1 MPVGARKDP
10 FRNFRFKLEIDGI
23 VQGGFSEVT
32 IPDSSSDVIE
42 YREGIDPPTPR
53 KLPGMNKYGNVTLK
67 WGISDS
73 VELYENW
80 RKLVEEG
87 KMAAAR
93 KNVARSIRM
102 MFFKPMATNRTPA
115 SRGVIMLPMACPIW
129 IIPLARAKS
138 FLGTSMVI
146 EAM

>member
-87 KMAAAR
+87 KIAAAR
-93 KNVARSIRM
+93 KNVAIVLLDEEGNPGARWELSNAWPSKYDAPDLTAKGNDVAVETLEISHEGM
-102 MFFKPMATNRTPA
+102 MRVK
-115 SRGVIMLPMACPIW
+115 
-129 IIPLARAKS
+129 
-138 FLGTSMVI
+138 
-146 EAM
+146 